1 MSSQARSSR
10 GEGRSLSLR
19 TLVIAS
25 IASAVAAIVT
35 SRFWRSGTPIAAAMT
50 PVIVTIVSEALRRP
64 SERIASRLTTD
75 SSAPRGVP
83 RAAQP
88 RQGVGAAREPSPREE
103 RQARPAARPELT
115 TREPLARPAERAGAD
130 GSGDPGGVRVYRTPR
145 RGLPWKPIAITAAL
159 AFAVGF
165 VALNLPGLV
174 GASLLKGDPPLYA
187 GDGDSSDKRQEGT
200 DRQQRDTTDET
211 RDENDQPA
219 PEDPQP
225 DPTDPAP
232 QAPQPTTRSPAPK
245 PQPQQPTPAPTTP
258 APPPTTPQQP
268 PR

>member
-1 MSSQARSSR
+1 MSV
-10 GEGRSLSLR
+10 R

-64 SERIASRLTTD
+64 TERIAERLTTD
-75 SSAPRGVP
+75 SSAVRGGA
-83 RAAQP
+83 RAAPPP
-88 RQGVGAAREPSPREE
+88 REVGATREPYRREE
-103 RQARPAARPELT
+103 RQASPASRPELT
-115 TREPLARPAERAGAD
+115 TREPLARPADRAGAD
-130 GSGDPGGVRVYRTPR
+130 GSGGPGGVRVYRTPR

-159 AFAVGF
+159 AFAIGF

-187 GDGDSSDKRQEGT
+187 GDGDSSDRRQDGT
-200 DRQQRDTTDET
+200 DRQQRDTTDEQ

-225 DPTDPAP
+225 DPTNTAP

-245 PQPQQPTPAPTTP
+245 PQPQQPTPVPTTP
-258 APPPTTPQQP
+258 TPPPTTPPQP
-268 PR
+268 PP